1 MHTDTQIYEFAASAG
16 AFEGFVYR
24 KTEADPAVL
33 SRWINHLVAAYELF
47 PPDVR
52 EHFQASLNGT
62 LGRAIAS
69 LLPLLGKEHDI
80 IAKLKTMVTAPP
92 PASADDFQKKKWF
105 EK

>member
-1 MHTDTQIYEFAASAG
+1 MHINARIYEFAASAG
-16 AFEGFVYR
+16 AFEGYVYR
-24 KTEADPAVL
+24 KTAVDAPML
-33 SRWINHLVAAYELF
+33 SRWVDHLLTAYQHL

-62 LGRAIAS
+62 LGRATAS
-69 LLPLLGKEHDI
+69 LLPMLGVEDDI
-80 IAKLKTMVTAPP
+80 IRKLKTMLSTPL